1 MVMMLIFSWKKISC
15 ICYPCILSVLGVIFE
30 TISLALFLSS
40 SNIAFTRIS
49 CIYLDSYK
57 RALSNSKARTPIQ
70 DRVCADKGGTL
81 FAAASI
87 IILIFHV
94 MY

>member
-1 MVMMLIFSWKKISC
+1 M
-15 ICYPCILSVLGVIFE
+15 IFE